1 MKGRESGR
9 GVHQWRRARRE
20 AGGKE
25 RQGEGQVMTDIPS
38 IEHDFRRILNSRRSR
53 VETTK
58 MAEGLF
64 QKINEFYGTL
74 KDESAKMTFRADYK
88 RLAET
93 RFGLPSSRSDT
104 TKSRL
109 TTLIFDHARNLK
121 GVEATKEKLSEL
133 GDF

>member
-1 MKGRESGR
+1 MKGRESRR

-20 AGGKE
+20 AEGEE
-25 RQGEGQVMTDIPS
+25 RQGGGKVVTDIPS

-58 MAEGLF
+58 MVECLF

-74 KDESAKMTFRADYK
+74 KDESAKTNFRADYK
-88 RLAET
+88 SLAET
-93 RFGLPSSRSDT
+93 SFGLPSSRSDT

-109 TTLIFDHARNLK
+109 TTLILDHARNLK
-121 GVEATKEKLSEL
+121 GAEATKEKLGEL

>member
-1 MKGRESGR
+1 MTGRESGR
-9 GVHQWRRARRE
+9 GVHQWRL
-20 AGGKE
+20 AGVKPRVDGKFVA
-25 RQGEGQVMTDIPS
+25 GIPS

-58 MAEGLF
+58 MAECLF

-74 KDESAKMTFRADYK
+74 KDESAKMNFRVDYT

-121 GVEATKEKLSEL
+121 R
-133 GDF
+133 GD